1 MRGSFIMSLLMARVL
16 VVGSGGI
23 GGIVS
28 ALLNEQ
34 GSSLGHEV
42 VTLTTNRSIA
52 DAVSAHGFRVRGQG
66 HESVVRG
73 TIVTSFPEGAPK
85 FDWILLAT
93 QPPQVEEAAKNAL
106 PLLADGGAMVCFQ
119 NGLCE
124 TRVEALFP
132 PGVGRDRVVGAVV
145 AWGASMPEPG
155 LYERTSAGGF
165 TVGRMDGADDPRLE
179 QLATL
184 LEPVG
189 PVNVSRNLAGARWS
203 KLAINCAI
211 STLGT
216 LGGARLGELMIH
228 RSVRRLALE
237 IMTEVVAVARA
248 EKVRLEKV
256 SGTID
261 LDWIALTPEE
271 KKARGS
277 AGLVAKHSMLL
288 AVGARYRRMRSS
300 MLAAI
305 ERGRTPA
312 VDFLNGE
319 IVTRG
324 ATHGIPTPVNAE
336 AQRMVHALAR
346 KELTAGMGLIS
357 RLAEVAQSLD

>member
-1 MRGSFIMSLLMARVL
+1 
-16 VVGSGGI
+16 
-23 GGIVS
+23 
-28 ALLNEQ
+28 
-34 GSSLGHEV
+34 
-42 VTLTTNRSIA
+42 
-52 DAVSAHGFRVRGQG
+52 VRGQG
-66 HESVVRG
+66 QESVVRG
-73 TIVTSFPEGAPK
+73 SIVTSFEAGTPK

-93 QPPQVEEAAKNAL
+93 QPPQVEEAARNAL
-106 PLLADGGAMVCFQ
+106 PLLAPNGAMVCFQ

-124 TRVEALFP
+124 TRIEALFP
-132 PGVGRDRVVGAVV
+132 RGEGRDRVVGAVV

-165 TVGRMDGADDPRLE
+165 TLGLMDGADDPRLSE
-179 QLATL
+179 LATL
-184 LEPVG
+184 LEPIG
-189 PVNVSRNLAGARWS
+189 PVSLTKNLAGARWS

-216 LGGARLGELMIH
+216 LGGARLGELMMH
-228 RSVRRLALE
+228 RPVRRLALE
-237 IMTEVVAVARA
+237 IMTEVVAIARA

-261 LDWIALTPEE
+261 LDWIALTPAER
-271 KKARGS
+271 KVRGS

-324 ATHGIPTPVNAE
+324 VTEGIPTPVNAE
-336 AQRMVHALAR
+336 AQRLVHALAR
-346 KELTAGMGLIS
+346 REITPGMPLIH
-357 RLAEVAQSLD
+357 RLAEVAATQE

>member
-1 MRGSFIMSLLMARVL
+1 MAPRVL

-23 GGIVS
+23 GGVVS
-28 ALLNEQ
+28 AQLNEHRPTF
-34 GSSLGHEV
+34 GHEV

-52 DAVSAHGFRVRGQG
+52 EAVAAQGFRVRGQG
-66 HESVVRG
+66 QESVSRG
-73 TIVTSFPEGAPK
+73 TIVTSFDESAQK

-93 QPPQVEEAAKNAL
+93 QPPQVEEAARNAL
-106 PLLADGGAMVCFQ
+106 PLLAPNGAMVCFQ

-124 TRVEALFP
+124 TRIEALFP
-132 PGVGRDRVVGAVV
+132 RGEGRDRVVGAVV

-165 TVGRMDGADDPRLE
+165 TLGRMDGADDARLAE
-179 QLATL
+179 LATL
-184 LEPVG
+184 LEPIG
-189 PVNVSRNLAGARWS
+189 PVSVTRNLAGARWS

-228 RSVRRLALE
+228 RPVRRLALE

-248 EKVRLEKV
+248 ERVRLEKV

-261 LDWIALTPEE
+261 LDWIALTPAER
-271 KKARGS
+271 KVRGS

-305 ERGRTPA
+305 ERGRTPSSA
-312 VDFLNGE
+312 DGRPRS
-319 IVTRG
+319 T
-324 ATHGIPTPVNAE
+324 
-336 AQRMVHALAR
+336 
-346 KELTAGMGLIS
+346 S
-357 RLAEVAQSLD
+357 

>member
-1 MRGSFIMSLLMARVL
+1 MQTRVL

-28 ALLNEQ
+28 AGLNEHAA
-34 GSSLGHEV
+34 SLGGGGGVEI
-42 VTLTTNRSIA
+42 VTLTTNPAIA
-52 DAVSAHGFRVRGQG
+52 SAVEQQGFRVRGHG
-66 HESVVRG
+66 HEGAVPGR
-73 TIVTSFPEGAPK
+73 IVQALAEGEPK

-93 QPPQVEEAAKNAL
+93 QPPQVEEAARRAL
-106 PLLADGGAMVCFQ
+106 PLLAHDGAMVCFQ

-124 TRVEALFP
+124 PRIESLFP
-132 PGVGRDRVVGAVV
+132 VGQGRDRVVGAVV

-155 LYERTSAGGF
+155 LYERTSSGGF
-165 TVGRMDGADDPRLE
+165 TLGRMDGADDPRLDR
-179 QLATL
+179 LATL
-184 LEPVG
+184 LEPIG
-189 PVNVSRNLAGARWS
+189 PVSITRNLAGARWS

-228 RSVRRLALE
+228 RFVRRLALE
-237 IMTEVVAVARA
+237 IMTEVVLVARA
-248 EKVRLEKV
+248 ENVRLEKV

-261 LDWIALTPEE
+261 LDWLALTPAER
-271 KKARGS
+271 KVRGS
-277 AGLVAKHSMLL
+277 AALVAKHSMLL
-288 AVGARYRRMRSS
+288 AVGARYRKLRSS

-324 ATHGIPTPVNAE
+324 DQHGIPTPVNAE
-336 AQRMVHALAR
+336 AQRLVHALAR
-346 KELTAGMGLIS
+346 REEKPGLALLQ
-357 RLAEVAQSLD
+357 RLAEVAA